1 MTHDFISKIEPNNIY
16 SLVKTYYDKY
26 NLKYKNNTNNIIE
39 DLKKEIDIQKDQ
51 LDFMIYL
58 LNQNKNY
65 RKEVSSLF
73 NQKYMRHIGVEVYKK
88 YPNRIKL
95 LEYALNQIED
105 KNNEMKEITIL
116 NQKIKII
123 FIINIIVLFVCF
135 YVT

>member
-1 MTHDFISKIEPNNIY
+1 MSHNFISKIEPNNIY

-39 DLKKEIDIQKDQ
+39 DLKKEIDVQKDQ

-105 KNNEMKEITIL
+105 KNNEIKEITIL
-116 NQKIKII
+116 NQKFKII
-123 FIINIIVLFVCF
+123 FIINIVCLFVYF
-135 YVT
+135 YIT

>member
-1 MTHDFISKIEPNNIY
+1 MSHDFISKIEPNNIY

-39 DLKKEIDIQKDQ
+39 DLKKEIDVQKDQ

-105 KNNEMKEITIL
+105 KNNEIKEITIL
-116 NQKIKII
+116 NQKFNII

>member
-1 MTHDFISKIEPNNIY
+1 MAHDFISKIEPNNIY
-16 SLVKTYYDKY
+16 SLVKIYYDKY

-105 KNNEMKEITIL
+105 KNNEIKEITIL
-116 NQKIKII
+116 NQKFKII
-123 FIINIIVLFVCF
+123 FIINIIILFVCF
-135 YVT
+135 YVI

>member
-1 MTHDFISKIEPNNIY
+1 MPYEIDKYSIY
-16 SLVKTYYDKY
+16 SLVKIYYDKY
-26 NLKYKNNTNNIIE
+26 NLKYRNNTNNIIQ
-39 DLKKEIDIQKDQ
+39 DLKQEIDIQKDQ
-51 LDFMIYL
+51 LDFMVYL
-58 LNQNKNY
+58 LCVNKNY
-65 RKEVSSLF
+65 RKQVSNSF

-105 KNNEMKEITIL
+105 KNNEIKEITIL
-116 NQKIKII
+116 NQKFNII

>member
-1 MTHDFISKIEPNNIY
+1 MSHDFISKIEPNNIY

-51 LDFMIYL
+51 LDFVIYL

-73 NQKYMRHIGVEVYKK
+73 NKKYMRHIGVEVYKK

-95 LEYALNQIED
+95 LEYALNRIED
-105 KNNEMKEITIL
+105 KNNEIKEITIL
-116 NQKIKII
+116 NQKFKII
-123 FIINIIVLFVCF
+123 FIINIVCLFVCF
-135 YVT
+135 YVI

>member
-1 MTHDFISKIEPNNIY
+1 MSHNFISKIEPNNIY
-16 SLVKTYYDKY
+16 SLVKIYYDKY

-39 DLKKEIDIQKDQ
+39 DLKKEIDVQKDQ

-105 KNNEMKEITIL
+105 KNNEIKEITIL
-116 NQKIKII
+116 NQKFKII
-123 FIINIIVLFVCF
+123 FIINIIVLFVYF
-135 YVT
+135 YIT

>member
-1 MTHDFISKIEPNNIY
+1 MSHNFISKIEPNNIY
-16 SLVKTYYDKY
+16 SLVKIYYYKY

-39 DLKKEIDIQKDQ
+39 DLKKEIDVQKDQ

-105 KNNEMKEITIL
+105 KNNEIKEITIL
-116 NQKIKII
+116 NQKFKII
-123 FIINIIVLFVCF
+123 FIINIVCLFVYF
-135 YVT
+135 YIT